1 KIVTRAISRA
11 RTMTIALPD
20 VGPSFVVQPVT
31 AGNTQ
36 AAQASAGRFS
46 VMPGVYVLSKA
57 GPVDLATMPA
67 RIGYVG
73 FKEYHAPPGDTVSL
87 SVQSWAAPQYL
98 TGQDAE
104 VRARVVDVTSPDS
117 VTLFVRSTPGGFYRG
132 FSMRPAAAYEY
143 TTSIPSTIL
152 HNGPNQFVITVFRG
166 DSIRTFPA
174 GSRGKPTDWNYSERA
189 SWKFEV
195 VDSRTALRIF
205 DPAIDAARL
214 AFTRIGDAGRR
225 GVFRVA
231 VSPVTG
237 QPVFHI
243 ELPVDTS
250 GWSPADYTASLVIE
264 SRVAAR
270 QETIAAAQEL
280 RLRLRGLGARQT
292 LHLTLMEDD
301 GTSWTAPVDVDSSW
315 SEQAI
320 PLANFT
326 IGRGVLLP
334 QGFPGEWNYWVGPAG
349 GRGGTA
355 DRPRL
360 QNVERLQLSL
370 RREAGVAV
378 RPGGYGVE
386 VESVTLS
393 FDRR

>member
-1 KIVTRAISRA
+1 
-11 RTMTIALPD
+11 
-20 VGPSFVVQPVT
+20 
-31 AGNTQ
+31 
-36 AAQASAGRFS
+36 
-46 VMPGVYVLSKA
+46 
-57 GPVDLATMPA
+57 
-67 RIGYVG
+67 
-73 FKEYHAPPGDTVSL
+73 
-87 SVQSWAAPQYL
+87 
-98 TGQDAE
+98 
-104 VRARVVDVTSPDS
+104 
-117 VTLFVRSTPGGFYRG
+117 
-132 FSMRPAAAYEY
+132 
-143 TTSIPSTIL
+143 
-152 HNGPNQFVITVFRG
+152 
-166 DSIRTFPA
+166 
-174 GSRGKPTDWNYSERA
+174 
-189 SWKFEV
+189 
-195 VDSRTALRIF
+195 
-205 DPAIDAARL
+205 
-214 AFTRIGDAGRR
+214 
-225 GVFRVA
+225 
-231 VSPVTG
+231 
-237 QPVFHI
+237 
-243 ELPVDTS
+243 VDTS